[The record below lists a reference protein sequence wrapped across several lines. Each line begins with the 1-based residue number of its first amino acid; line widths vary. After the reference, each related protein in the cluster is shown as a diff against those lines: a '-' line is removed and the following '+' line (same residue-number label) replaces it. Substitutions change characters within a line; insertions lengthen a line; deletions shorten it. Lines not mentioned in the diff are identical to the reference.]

1 MGKPWFHP
9 KRYGYGAGLPCSWE
23 GWLVLFAFMGVIAG
37 VSYGFD
43 DSHWRLRAATGLLA
57 FVALVV
63 IVVAKTRGGWRWRWG
78 QGE

>member
-9 KRYGYGAGLPCSWE
+9 KRYGYGASLPCSWE
-23 GWLVLFAFMGVIAG
+23 GWAVLAALLGVMISTAFIG
-37 VSYGFD
+37 D
-43 DSHWRLRAATGLLA
+43 DTQWRLRAAVGALA
-57 FVALVV
+57 IVALIV